1 MNKLLLLA
9 AAGLTLSG
17 CATYEKRPV
26 SQDAAKELRG
36 QSVAVTTRKV
46 PDFSAMTPTKAAFGL
61 LGAAAMVSDGN
72 NIIATNKVADPA
84 NAIASSL
91 SAALSTAY
99 GTTVAP
105 TPVTA
110 NSDDVAAI
118 AAGTQGAARF
128 VVDVQTINW
137 SFVYFPSAWGS
148 YRVIYTAKARL
159 IDAQSKT
166 VVAEGFC
173 KRVPEDSKNAPSY
186 DDLVANEAA
195 RLKSELAL
203 ATDECVKTLKA
214 EMLAV

>member
-9 AAGLTLSG
+9 AAGLTLTG

-36 QSVAVTTRKV
+36 QSVATTTRKL
-46 PDFSAMTPTKAAFGL
+46 PDFTAMTPTKAAFGL

-72 NIIATNKVADPA
+72 NIVNTNKVADPA
-84 NAIASSL
+84 NAIASRLSSAL
-91 SAALSTAY
+91 SASYAAS
-99 GTTVAP
+99 VAP
-105 TPVTA
+105 TPVAVT
-110 NSDDVAAI
+110 SDDVAAI
-118 AAGTQGAARF
+118 AAGTNGAARF
-128 VVDVQTINW
+128 VLDVQTINW
-137 SFVYFPSAWGS
+137 SFVYFPTAWGS

-159 IDAQSKT
+159 IDTTAKT

-173 KRVPEDSKNAPSY
+173 KRIPEDSTNAPSY
-186 DDLVANEAA
+186 DDLVANEAT

-203 ATDECVKTLKA
+203 ATEECVKTLKA